1 MVMPVLPMMVALIAT
16 NNLHR
21 SISFHHSQ
29 AKNNSWFFLGREGKQ
44 KKGATRQALA
54 HSANPALGVG
64 GKQPLANPTLFT
76 VQ

>member
-16 NNLHR
+16 NKFTPF
-21 SISFHHSQ
+21 SGKKKFIV
-29 AKNNSWFFLGREGKQ
+29 FLGREGKQ

-54 HSANPALGVG
+54 HSANPALGLR

>member
-1 MVMPVLPMMVALIAT
+1 M
-16 NNLHR
+16 H
-21 SISFHHSQ
+21 SFF
-29 AKNNSWFFLGREGKQ
+29 WVGKENK

-54 HSANPALGVG
+54 HSANPALDVG